1 MIANLKKN
9 KKKGFTLVELIVVI
23 AIIAIIAAVAV
34 PTTISYVNKAK
45 ISTADQEATELMNTL
60 NTAMTDLALNAPAG
74 GVTADEFGKLLTS
87 VMPEVEHVKSV
98 VVNATT
104 LTAVKITVIT
114 DVEAPDDDTAYSDAS
129 LGGKVG
135 AVKVFNWKDM
145 GITAAGSIAQ
155 VTFTHSG
162 SGWTANNAGSGDAG
176 GSV

>member
-9 KKKGFTLVELIVVI
+9 KKKG
-23 AIIAIIAAVAV
+23 IIAIIAAVAV

-60 NTAMTDLALNAPAG
+60 NTAMTDLALNAPSG
-74 GVTADEFGKLLTS
+74 GVTTGELEELLDS
-87 VMPEVEHVKSV
+87 VMPDVEHVKSV

-114 DVEAPDDDTAYSDAS
+114 DVDAPDDDTAYSDES

-135 AVKVFNWKDM
+135 AVKVFNWTDM
-145 GITAAGSIAQ
+145 GIGVNGITE
-155 VTFTHSG
+155 VTFTHG
-162 SGWTANNAGSGDAG
+162 DSGWTANNAVSGDVAG
-176 GSV
+176 

>member
-60 NTAMTDLALNAPAG
+60 NTAMTDLALNAPSG
-74 GVTADEFGKLLTS
+74 GVTTGELEDLLDS
-87 VMPEVEHVKSV
+87 VMPDVEHVKSV
-98 VVNATT
+98 VVNASTP
-104 LTAVKITVIT
+104 TAVKITVIT
-114 DVEAPDDDTAYSDAS
+114 DVDAPDDDTAYDDES

-135 AVKVFNWKDM
+135 AVKVFNWTDM
-145 GITAAGSIAQ
+145 GISAASNFT
-155 VTFTHSG
+155 VTFTHSD
-162 SGWTANNAGSGDAG
+162 SGWTANNAVSGDAG

>member
-1 MIANLKKN
+1 
-9 KKKGFTLVELIVVI
+9 
-23 AIIAIIAAVAV
+23 
-34 PTTISYVNKAK
+34 
-45 ISTADQEATELMNTL
+45 
-60 NTAMTDLALNAPAG
+60 MTDLALNAPAG

-98 VVNATT
+98 VVNATNSE
-104 LTAVKITVIT
+104 AVKITVIT
-114 DVEAPDDDTAYSDAS
+114 DVEAPEDDTAYSDES

>member
-60 NTAMTDLALNAPAG
+60 NTAMTDLALNAPSSG
-74 GVTADEFGKLLTS
+74 ITTTDLEELLDS

-98 VVNATT
+98 VVNAND
-104 LTAVKITVIT
+104 LDAVKITVIT
-114 DVEAPDDDTAYSDAS
+114 GVDAPDDDTAYSDAS

-135 AVKVFNWKDM
+135 AVKVFNWTDM
-145 GITAAGSIAQ
+145 GIGVNGITEA
-155 VTFTHSG
+155 TFTLG
-162 SGWTANNAGSGDAG
+162 ADGWTANTVGSGDAG
-176 GSV
+176 V